1 MKLTAVLEV
10 SIEINKDE
18 DLSLGTERVIKN
30 LVDVVDEWLNEEGP
44 NPYIKVELD
53 IPDDYVKEAKF
64 IN

>member
-10 SIEINKDE
+10 SIEIKKDE
-18 DLSLGTERVIKN
+18 DLSSGTERVIKN
-30 LVDVVDEWLNEEGP
+30 LVDVVDEWLNEDGP

-53 IPDDYVKEAKF
+53 IPEDYVKEAKT